1 MTEVIHKILNEMKKE
16 KMPEN
21 MEKAYLSPEV
31 SVSTVMAEKGFAA
44 SLDNLYEDSED
55 IPW

>member
-1 MTEVIHKILNEMKKE
+1 MTEVTHKILNEMKKE
-16 KMPEN
+16 RMPEN

-44 SLDNLYEDSED
+44 SLENLYEDSED